1 MRKLLVLS
9 DSLYRFQKR
18 LGYQFQSEGLLQQ
31 ALTHK
36 SAHHLH
42 NERLEFL
49 GDSILNFIVAQA
61 LFDRFPAANEGELT
75 RARASLVNKPT
86 LAEIARELDFGDAL
100 KLGMG
105 ERKSGGFRRESILA
119 DTLEAV
125 LAAIYLDASIE
136 QAKQCVHD
144 WFKSRLQDVV
154 LSDQKDPKT
163 RLQEWLQSQQR
174 ALPKYEVQSI
184 AGEPH
189 SQHFIVVCLVD
200 GFSPVE
206 GQGDSRRFAEQSA
219 ASKLLEM
226 IDDK

>member
-1 MRKLLVLS
+1 MVS
-9 DSLYRFQKR
+9 EELYRFQKR
-18 LGYQFQSEGLLQQ
+18 IGYQFKNEVLLQQ

-61 LFDRFPAANEGELT
+61 LFEHFPNANEGELT

-86 LAEIARELDFGDAL
+86 LAEIARMLDFGAVL

-125 LAAIYLDASIE
+125 LAAIYLDASLE
-136 QAKQCVHD
+136 ETRQCVHA
-144 WFKSRLQDVV
+144 WYKNRLQDVV

-184 AGEPH
+184 SGEPH
-189 SQHFIVVCLVD
+189 HQHFVVLCLVD

-206 GQGDSRRFAEQSA
+206 GQGDSRRFAEQNA
-219 ASKLLEM
+219 ASKILEI
-226 IDDK
+226 IDDE